1 MNLPATSL
9 PAEIVSSVAAWSEA
23 ARSALSPAT
32 LKAYRV
38 DGATF
43 VAWCQSRSME
53 SMPASPGAVAG
64 FLKAE
69 AESGKSVAT
78 IRRRLATISA
88 MHRAANIPS
97 PADSQLVKL
106 VMKGIAKA
114 KGTDQRQAAPLSADD
129 AVTIAAKLGD
139 SPRELRDLA
148 LILVGRD
155 LLARSAELVSIEV
168 GHIEWGSPT
177 IIMLR
182 RRKTSTEAKPCAI
195 GPKATAALRH
205 WLEAGE
211 VAEGP
216 VFQSLKRNGRAT
228 GRALDPRDV
237 RRIFKYTAQA
247 AGLNHADNVSGH
259 SVRVGMAQDLV
270 SRNIDVLAV
279 AQAGGWSTT
288 TMPARYSAKLAAAR
302 GAVAQFYGMTS

>member
-1 MNLPATSL
+1 M
-9 PAEIVSSVAAWSEA
+9 
-23 ARSALSPAT
+23 
-32 LKAYRV
+32 KAYRV
-38 DGATF
+38 DGAAF

-53 SMPASPGAVAG
+53 SMPASSGTVAG

-106 VMKGIAKA
+106 AMKGIAKA

-148 LILVGRD
+148 AILVGRD
-155 LLARSAELVSIEV
+155 LLARSAELVAIEV
-168 GHIEWGSPT
+168 AHIEWGSPT

-182 RRKTSTEAKPCAI
+182 RRKTSTEAKPYAI
-195 GPKATAALRH
+195 GPKAAAALRS

-211 VAEGP
+211 IVEGP
-216 VFQSLKRNGRAT
+216 VFQSFKRNGRVT

-237 RRIFKYTAQA
+237 RRIFKETAKA
-247 AGLNHADNVSGH
+247 AGLAHADDISGH

-279 AQAGGWSTT
+279 AQAGGWTTT

-302 GAVAQFYGMTS
+302 GAVAQFYGIKT